1 MIRLNNIK
9 LPLDYSEEAIFKI
22 ACKKLKLDKSAV
34 KAVHIF
40 RRSVDARDKGNI
52 QYVFT
57 LDVEVNV
64 NEDKLLKKN
73 SKLAKS
79 SIPKYI
85 MPEKKNFE
93 KRPVV
98 VGFGPAG
105 MFSALLLAEAG
116 ARPIVVE
123 RGGSVE
129 ERTKSV
135 NTFWQARQ
143 LDENSN
149 IQFGEGGAG
158 TFSDGKL
165 NTGIKD
171 PRTRMVLETF
181 VKYGA
186 PEEILYEAKPHIG
199 TDKLPETV
207 RNIRKRIIE
216 LGGEVYFN
224 TKLNNLIFKD
234 EKVTAVELVKLS
246 IGETFTV
253 ETDDVILAIGH
264 SARDT
269 FKMIAENGFPM
280 EKKPFAVG
288 MRIEHPAEL
297 ISRSQYGN
305 SYNKLPNASYKLA
318 THLKNGRGVY
328 TFCMCPG
335 GTVVG
340 ATSIK
345 NHVVTNGMSRFAR
358 DDENSNAALLVGLN
372 PEDFDGKPLFAG
384 FEFQEK
390 LEKAAFDLGGSDY
403 SAPAQRLEDFMLGR
417 KTESFGSVK
426 PSYQP
431 GVVGADLN
439 ELFPKFITDS
449 VKEAMPEFA
458 RKIKGYDLPDAVLTA
473 PESRSSCPVRIIRG
487 EDLQSIRFKGIYP
500 AGEGAGYAGGIT
512 SAAVDG
518 LKIAEMVISKYRL
531 I

>member
-1 MIRLNNIK
+1 MIRISNVK
-9 LPLDYSEEAIFKI
+9 LPLDYNEADLLKI
-22 ACKKLKLDKSAV
+22 ACQKLKLDKSSV

-40 RRSVDARDKGNI
+40 KKSVDARDKGNI
-52 QYVFT
+52 SYVLT

-64 NEDKLLKKN
+64 NETKLLKKN
-73 SKLAKS
+73 PKLTLS
-79 SIPKYI
+79 NVPHYE
-85 MPEKKNFE
+85 MPTKKQFA
-93 KRPVV
+93 KRPLV

-105 MFSALLLAEAG
+105 MFAALILAEAG
-116 ARPIVVE
+116 ACPIVVE
-123 RGGSVE
+123 RGECVE
-129 ERTKSV
+129 DREKSV
-135 NTFWQARQ
+135 NSFWQKRV

-171 PRTRMVLETF
+171 PRIRMVLETF

-199 TDKLPETV
+199 TDKLPKTV
-207 RNIRKRIIE
+207 ANIRKRIIE
-216 LGGEVYFN
+216 LGGEVRFN
-224 TKLNNLIFKD
+224 TKLVGLDIKED
-234 EKVTAVELVKLS
+234 KVVGARLLGLKNKEES
-246 IGETFTV
+246 SV
-253 ETDDVILAIGH
+253 ETDDVIIAIGH

-269 FKMIAENGFPM
+269 FKLIDSLGFPM

-297 ISRSQYGN
+297 ISRSQYGE
-305 SYNKLPNASYKLA
+305 SYKKLPNADYKLA
-318 THLKNGRGVY
+318 VHLPNGRGVY
-328 TFCMCPG
+328 SFCMCPG

-340 ATSIK
+340 ATSFSE
-345 NHVVTNGMSRFAR
+345 HVVTNGMSKFAR
-358 DDENSNAALLVGLN
+358 DDENSNAAILVGLN

-390 LEKAAFDLGGSDY
+390 LEKAAFVLGGSDY
-403 SAPAQRLEDFMLGR
+403 SAPAQTLGDFMAKR

-431 GVVGADLN
+431 GVVGANLD
-439 ELFPKFITDS
+439 EIFPSFITDS
-449 VKEAMPEFA
+449 IREAMPLFA

-473 PESRSSCPVRIIRG
+473 PESRSSCPVRILRG
-487 EDLQSIRFKGIYP
+487 ESLESIRFKGVYP

-518 LKIAEMVISKYRL
+518 IKVAEKIISKY
-531 I
+531 

>member
-1 MIRLNNIK
+1 MIRINNVK
-9 LPLDYSEEAIFKI
+9 LPLDYTEGSLFKV
-22 ACKKLKLDKSAV
+22 ACQKLKVDKSSV

-40 RRSVDARDKGNI
+40 KKSVDARDKGNI
-52 QYVFT
+52 CYVLT

-64 NEDKLLKKN
+64 NESKLLKKN
-73 SKLAKS
+73 PKLTISNIPHYVMPQKKS
-79 SIPKYI
+79 FP
-85 MPEKKNFE
+85 
-93 KRPVV
+93 KRPLV

-105 MFSALLLAEAG
+105 MFCALILAEAG

-123 RGGSVE
+123 RGECVE
-129 ERTKSV
+129 EREKSV
-135 NTFWQARQ
+135 GNFWQNRK

-171 PRTRMVLETF
+171 PRIRAVLETF

-199 TDKLPETV
+199 TDKLPKTV
-207 RNIRKRIIE
+207 SNIRKRIIS
-216 LGGEVYFN
+216 LGGEVRFS
-224 TKLNNLIFKD
+224 TKLVGLNIKQDKVVGAELLDLNGG
-234 EKVTAVELVKLS
+234 EKSS
-246 IGETFTV
+246 ID
-253 ETDDVILAIGH
+253 TDDVVIAIGH

-269 FKMIAENGFPM
+269 FKLIESLGFPM

-288 MRIEHPAEL
+288 VRIEHPAEL
-297 ISRSQYGN
+297 ISRSQYGE
-305 SYNKLPNASYKLA
+305 SFSKLPNADYKLA
-318 THLKNGRGVY
+318 VHLTNGRGVY
-328 TFCMCPG
+328 SFCMCPG

-340 ATSIK
+340 ATSFK
-345 NHVVTNGMSRFAR
+345 EHVVTNGMSRFAR
-358 DDENSNAALLVGLN
+358 DDENSNAAILVGLN
-372 PEDFDGKPLFAG
+372 PEDFADKPLFAG

-390 LEKAAFDLGGSDY
+390 LEKAAFTLGGSDY
-403 SAPAQRLEDFMLGR
+403 SAPAQRLEDFMLKR
-417 KTESFGSVK
+417 KTEAFGSVN
-426 PSYQP
+426 PSYKP
-431 GVVGADLN
+431 GVVGADLD
-439 ELFPKFITDS
+439 ELFPQFITDS
-449 VKEAMPEFA
+449 IREAMPLFA

-487 EDLQSIRFKGIYP
+487 ESLESIRFKGIYP

-518 LKIAEMVISKYRL
+518 IKIAEKIIEKY
-531 I
+531 

>member
-1 MIRLNNIK
+1 MIRISNVK
-9 LPLDYSEEAIFKI
+9 LPLDYKEEDLLKI
-22 ACKKLKLDKSAV
+22 TCQKLKLDKTSV

-40 RRSVDARDKGNI
+40 KKSVDARDKSNI
-52 QYVFT
+52 AYVLT
-57 LDVEVNV
+57 LDAEVNV
-64 NEDKLLKKN
+64 NENKLLKKN
-73 SKLAKS
+73 SKLTVSNVPHYEMPTK
-79 SIPKYI
+79 KY
-85 MPEKKNFE
+85 FS
-93 KRPVV
+93 KRPLV

-105 MFSALLLAEAG
+105 MFAALILAEAG

-123 RGGSVE
+123 RGECVE
-129 ERTKSV
+129 EREKSV
-135 NTFWQARQ
+135 RNFWQNRV

-171 PRTRMVLETF
+171 PRIRMVLETF

-199 TDKLPETV
+199 TDKLPKTV
-207 RNIRKRIIE
+207 GNIRKRIIE
-216 LGGEVYFN
+216 LGGEVRFN
-224 TKLNNLIFKD
+224 TKL
-234 EKVTAVELVKLS
+234 
-246 IGETFTV
+246 IGLNIKEDRV
-253 ETDDVILAIGH
+253 VGAMLLDLKSNEESRIEADDIVIAIGH

-269 FKMIAENGFPM
+269 FKMIDSLGFPM

-297 ISRSQYGN
+297 ISHSQYSE
-305 SYNKLPNASYKLA
+305 SYKKLQNADYKLA
-318 THLKNGRGVY
+318 VHLPNGRGVY
-328 TFCMCPG
+328 SFCMCPG

-340 ATSIK
+340 ATSFSS
-345 NHVVTNGMSRFAR
+345 HVVTNGMSKFAR
-358 DDENSNAALLVGLN
+358 DDENSNAAILVGLN
-372 PEDFDGKPLFAG
+372 PEDFEGQPLFAG

-390 LEKAAFDLGGSDY
+390 LEKAAFVLGGSNY
-403 SAPAQRLEDFMLGR
+403 SAPSQTLGDFMAKR

-431 GVVGADLN
+431 GVVGANLD
-439 ELFPKFITDS
+439 ELFPSFITDS
-449 VKEAMPEFA
+449 IREAMPLFA

-473 PESRSSCPVRIIRG
+473 PESRSSCPVRIMRG
-487 EDLQSIRFKGIYP
+487 ESLESIRFKGVYP

-518 LKIAEMVISKYRL
+518 IKIAEKIISKY
-531 I
+531 